1 MNGLAKELTEKERIE
16 ALSREEKNR
25 AAFAA
30 LKDALS
36 LIDLTKSKNITY
48 QTYSRENL
56 RSYLKNPASDGNAK
70 SLRKLSNYL
79 YNVSHVYKRIINFK
93 AHQAQLKVWTVY
105 PDIPLIDVPEQD
117 KILQNYE
124 RVVKY
129 VRAMDMKSQI
139 LKCML
144 QYFKNGVVYGF
155 TYGDPEKDGSFF
167 IHLLDPD
174 FCKISSQQYRS
185 GILNFAMD
193 MSFFDSGSN
202 SYYLDVY
209 DPIFKKLYNKYKS
222 DNAQRWAELPIERT
236 FCLKYD
242 LDNLDYTIPPLAPLM
257 DSIISLCDLQSIQN
271 VKDELEATKLLY
283 AKINTLSGTNQTDD
297 FEIDLDLATAFFAKI
312 QAALPDQVSFALSP
326 MDIKSVDFS
335 TNNANDVNV
344 VEKAYE
350 NIINSG
356 GGIVLNQNK
365 ITNSASFKL
374 ALMAD
379 CQDSVGVIEQI
390 NEWIN
395 FYILNNIG
403 ETGMI
408 VEFDDT
414 PPYFISDKIDQ
425 LLKVSQY
432 GLPVKLQLSSLVNT
446 NPVKERGMS
455 FMEEA
460 LGLTTDCWDR
470 PLVSSNV
477 QTSIS
482 ENGDGSDGRPEKDEG
497 DLSDEGEKTRDLGRN
512 DK

>member
-1 MNGLAKELTEKERIE
+1 MAKELTDKERIE
-16 ALSREEKNR
+16 KLSREEKNR

-48 QTYSRENL
+48 QTYSRDSL
-56 RSYLKNPASDGNAK
+56 RSFLKNPATESNQK
-70 SLRKLSNYL
+70 NLRKLSNYL
-79 YNVSHVYKRIINFK
+79 CTVSHVYKRIINFK
-93 AHQAQLKVWTVY
+93 AHQVKLKAWTVY
-105 PDIPLIDVPEQD
+105 PDIPISEEPDQD
-117 KILQNYE
+117 IILQNYE
-124 RVVKY
+124 HVVKY
-129 VRAMDMKSQI
+129 VRNMDIKSQI
-139 LKCML
+139 LKCMF
-144 QYFKNGVVYGF
+144 QYWKNGVFYGF
-155 TYGDPEKDGSFF
+155 TYGNPDDNEFF

-174 FCKISSQQYRS
+174 FCKISSQQYHS
-185 GILNFAMD
+185 GVLNFAMD
-193 MSFFDSGSN
+193 MSFFDSGNN

-222 DNAQRWAELPIERT
+222 DNTQRWAELPIERT

-242 LDNLDYTIPPLAPLM
+242 LDNLDYPMPPLAPLM

-283 AKINTLSGTNQTDD
+283 AKINTLSGTNQVDD
-297 FEIDLDLATAFFAKI
+297 FEIDLDLAAAFFAKI

-326 MDIKSVDFS
+326 MDIESVDFS

-379 CQDSVGVIEQI
+379 CQDSVAVIEQI
-390 NEWIN
+390 NAWIN
-395 FYILNNIG
+395 LYILNNIG
-403 ETGMI
+403 ETGMV

-414 PPYFISDKIDQ
+414 PPYFVDDKIDQ

-432 GLPVKLQLSSLVNT
+432 SLPVKLTLASLVNA
-446 NPVKERGMS
+446 NPIKERGMS
-455 FMEEA
+455 FMENA
-460 LGLTTDCWDR
+460 LGLTTDCWNR
-470 PLVSSNV
+470 PLISSSV
-477 QTSIS
+477 QSGMS
-482 ENGDGSDGRPEKDEG
+482 ENGDGSEGAPKKDEG
-497 DLSDEGEKTRDLGRN
+497 DLSDEGEASRDKDTN
-512 DK
+512 PK

>member
-1 MNGLAKELTEKERIE
+1 MAKELTDKERIE

-30 LKDALS
+30 LQDALS
-36 LIDLTKSKNITY
+36 LIDLTKNKNITY
-48 QTYSRENL
+48 QTYSRDSL
-56 RSYLKNPASDGNAK
+56 RTYLKNPASESNQRN
-70 SLRKLSNYL
+70 LRKLSNYL
-79 YNVSHVYKRIINFK
+79 CTVSHVYKRIINFK
-93 AHQAQLKVWTVY
+93 AHQAQLKAWTVY
-105 PDIPLIDVPEQD
+105 PDIPISEEPDRD
-117 KILQNYE
+117 NILQNYE

-129 VRAMDMKSQI
+129 VRNMDMKSQI

-155 TYGDPEKDGSFF
+155 TYGDPEDGEFF

-174 FCKISSQQYRS
+174 YAKISSQQYHS
-185 GILNFAMD
+185 GVLNYAFD
-193 MSFFDSGSN
+193 MSFFDSGTN

-209 DPIFKKLYNKYKS
+209 DPVFKQLYNKYKS
-222 DNAQRWAELPIERT
+222 DNTQRWAELPIERT

-242 LDNLDYTIPPLAPLM
+242 LDNLDYPMPPLAPLM

-283 AKINTLSGTNQTDD
+283 AKINTLSGTNQVDD
-297 FEIDLDLATAFFAKI
+297 FEIDLDLASAFWAKI
-312 QAALPDQVSFALSP
+312 KAALPDQVSFALSP
-326 MDIKSVDFS
+326 MDIESVDFS

-379 CQDSVGVIEQI
+379 CQDSVAVIEQI
-390 NEWIN
+390 NAWIN
-395 FYILNNIG
+395 LYILNNLG

-414 PPYFISDKIDQ
+414 PPYFVSDKIDQ

-455 FMEEA
+455 FMENV
-460 LGLTTDCWDR
+460 LGLTTDCWNK

-477 QTSIS
+477 QSGMS
-482 ENGDGSDGRPEKDEG
+482 ENGDGSEGAPKKDEG

>member
-1 MNGLAKELTEKERIE
+1 MAKELTDKERIE

-25 AAFAA
+25 AAFAD

-36 LIDLTKSKNITY
+36 LIDLTKNKNITY

-56 RSYLKNPASDGNAK
+56 RNYLKNPASEGNAK

-129 VRAMDMKSQI
+129 VRNMDMKSQI

-193 MSFFDSGSN
+193 MSFFFSVSN

-209 DPIFKKLYNKYKS
+209 NPIFKKLYNQYKS
-222 DNAQRWAELPIERT
+222 DNTQRWAELPIERT

-283 AKINTLSGTNQTDD
+283 AKINTLSGTNQIDD

-379 CQDSVGVIEQI
+379 CQDSVAVIEQI
-390 NEWIN
+390 NAWIN
-395 FYILNNIG
+395 LYILNNIG

-414 PPYFISDKIDQ
+414 PPYFVSDKIDQ

-460 LGLTTDCWDR
+460 LGLATDCWNR
-470 PLVSSNV
+470 PLISSSV
-477 QTSIS
+477 QSGMP
-482 ENGDGSDGRPEKDEG
+482 ENGDGSEGAPKKDEG
-497 DLSDEGEKTRDLGRN
+497 DLSDEGEASRDKDTN
-512 DK
+512 PK